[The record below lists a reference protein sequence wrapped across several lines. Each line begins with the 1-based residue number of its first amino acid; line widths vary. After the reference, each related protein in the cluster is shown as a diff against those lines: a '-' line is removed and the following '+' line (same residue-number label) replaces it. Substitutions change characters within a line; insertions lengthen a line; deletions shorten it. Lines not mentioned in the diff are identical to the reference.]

1 MLLKEEQLEPS
12 ILSSRATFFTGVVAA
27 IHSFRGYIEQTI
39 FDSSYLLRSKLT
51 PLLKNVYLFNHSN
64 CSNPSLEVVVY
75 LFWSMKARQSSILW
89 SVLCRFH
96 SLYHCCHSLSLT
108 AFCCHLLPLV
118 VLLAVTL
125 CAFFTRCHSL
135 SLVAIRC
142 HSLSLVI
149 PPVVTRCH
157 SLSLVVLLVVTC
169 CHLLSLVVTRC
180 TTGLPFYKRSSENI
194 FKTRKVY
201 KVMQNV
207 KPISTAI

>member
-125 CAFFTRCHSL
+125 CPCFHAL
-135 SLVAIRC
+135 SF
-142 HSLSLVI
+142 
-149 PPVVTRCH
+149 VVTRCH
-157 SLSLVVLLVVTC
+157 SLSFVVTRYTTRCHSLSFVVTC
-169 CHLLSLVVTRC
+169 CTTRCHLFSFIVTRC
-180 TTGLPFYKRSSENI
+180 HSMYHWSVFL
-194 FKTRKVY
+194 
-201 KVMQNV
+201 
-207 KPISTAI
+207 

>member
-1 MLLKEEQLEPS
+1 MSSLSHPFYHLGWLL
-12 ILSSRATFFTGVVAA
+12 TGVVAA

-96 SLYHCCHSLSLT
+96 SLYHCCHLLSLT
-108 AFCCHLLPLV
+108 AFCCHLLSLV

-125 CAFFTRCHSL
+125 CACFHVLSFVVIRCHSLYHPLSLVVIRCHLLYYSLSLVVIYCHSL
-135 SLVAIRC
+135 SLDVPLVCLFINDRLKI
-142 HSLSLVI
+142 SLRHERFTKLCRMSNQS
-149 PPVVTRCH
+149 RQQSRQAC
-157 SLSLVVLLVVTC
+157 
-169 CHLLSLVVTRC
+169 
-180 TTGLPFYKRSSENI
+180 Y
-194 FKTRKVY
+194 TRK
-201 KVMQNV
+201 
-207 KPISTAI
+207 